1 MSTGSTG
8 STGPTGATG
17 PIAYYIFDGGAPNTV
32 FSNGPAFN
40 FGGVGSTG
48 TTGPSG
54 QQLNG
59 ANIVMQLRHGT
70 AVEWTTS
77 NPLLAV
83 GELGYETNTGLF
95 KIGDG
100 TTRWILLPY
109 GGLVGSTG
117 PTGYTGHTGRTGWT
131 GFTGPVGVTGVTG
144 PTGRTGPTGFGSTG
158 VTGPTGPASGGG
170 GGTGYTGATGYTG
183 IGYTGQTGT
192 TGATGPTGQVVYSSV
207 VFDGGSATGTY
218 AFGPAFDCGTAI

>member
-1 MSTGSTG
+1 MSTG

-40 FGGVGSTG
+40 FGGVGNTG

-77 NPLLAV
+77 NPLLAI

-95 KIGDG
+95 KIGNG

-109 GGLVGSTG
+109 GGLVGTTG

-131 GFTGPVGVTGVTG
+131 GYTGLGSTGPTG
-144 PTGRTGPTGFGSTG
+144 PTGRTGPTGLGATG
-158 VTGPTGPASGGG
+158 VTGPTGPASGTS
-170 GGTGYTGATGYTG
+170 GTGY
-183 IGYTGQTGT
+183 
-192 TGATGPTGQVVYSSV
+192 TGATGPTGQVIYSSV